1 MSGAH
6 CRDGRNAR
14 TNGYIR
20 QRTVSRRKCSAKLNS
35 PLSENRFLRS
45 TRAHRIPLWRYSC
58 TVIRSSSTDPTSIP
72 CHRTAVS
79 IPCSIRLSETGCISM
94 TNPEDS
100 SARIRC
106 RSAVA
111 RQFSSKSTGIS
122 RRTSGFRSSNVCERN
137 GTVSTSSTSS
147 TVSRKRTPVT
157 SRSSSRRSNGS

>member
-1 MSGAH
+1 MTNFSTCTPDGSPPVRFFRHGTSCTEPASYSCPRTGSDHHGAE
-6 CRDGRNAR
+6 R
-14 TNGYIR
+14 Y
-20 QRTVSRRKCSAKLNS
+20 
-35 PLSENRFLRS
+35 
-45 TRAHRIPLWRYSC
+45 LWRYSC

-72 CHRTAVS
+72 CRRTAVS
-79 IPCSIRLSETGCISM
+79 IPCSTRLSETGCISM

-100 SARIRC
+100 SARIRY

-137 GTVSTSSTSS
+137 GTVSTSSTLS

-157 SRSSSRRSNGS
+157 SWSSSRRSNGS